1 MRLLFLADGRSPIAL
16 NWIQYF
22 VHRGVEVHLAS
33 IYPCSPKIPLASL
46 NFIPVAFSRAVAS
59 GPVVSS
65 SNQPSSTRLKLHW
78 VATPRLR
85 TRLRHWLVPL
95 SLPRASR
102 RLAEVVSA
110 IQPDMIHAMR
120 IPYEGMLAG
129 LTHSNAPLLISVWG
143 NDFTLH
149 ANSTPWMAHLTH
161 QAMRRA
167 DALHVDCHRDLR
179 LAQGWGF
186 SEEKPSIVLPGGGG
200 VQMDI
205 FFPPEKLSKPLRD
218 LTVINPRGMRFYV
231 RNDTFFQSLPLVLQ
245 RHPQSRFL
253 CPAMAGERQ
262 AEGWVR
268 RLGLNE
274 RVELLPRQS
283 REQMAQLF
291 RQSAIVVSITEHD
304 GTPNTLLEAMACGC
318 FPIAGDIESLREWIE
333 PGVNGL
339 LVPPGDPQ
347 TLAQAII
354 QAWEDNELRR
364 QAREHNLKIIA
375 HRAEYG
381 QVMTHAESFYRQL
394 IGRTSPV

>member
-1 MRLLFLADGRSPIAL
+1 
-16 NWIQYF
+16 
-22 VHRGVEVHLAS
+22 
-33 IYPCSPKIPLASL
+33 
-46 NFIPVAFSRAVAS
+46 
-59 GPVVSS
+59 
-65 SNQPSSTRLKLHW
+65 
-78 VATPRLR
+78 
-85 TRLRHWLVPL
+85 
-95 SLPRASR
+95 
-102 RLAEVVSA
+102 
-110 IQPDMIHAMR
+110 
-120 IPYEGMLAG
+120 
-129 LTHSNAPLLISVWG
+129 
-143 NDFTLH
+143 
-149 ANSTPWMAHLTH
+149 
-161 QAMRRA
+161 
-167 DALHVDCHRDLR
+167 
-179 LAQGWGF
+179 
-186 SEEKPSIVLPGGGG
+186 
-200 VQMDI
+200 
-205 FFPPEKLSKPLRD
+205 
-218 LTVINPRGMRFYV
+218 MRFYV

-283 REQMAQLF
+283 RERMAQLF
-291 RQSAIVVSITEHD
+291 RQSAIAVSITEHD

-339 LVPPGDPQ
+339 LVLPGDPQ

-381 QVMTHAESFYRQL
+381 QVMTRAEAFYHQL
-394 IGRTSPV
+394 VGRTPPV